1 MSSLGFRCRVVTITA
16 GAMLLT
22 LAPKRRAQSHA
33 IYLLPNG
40 KSPIPQRWGNPK
52 DS

>member
-22 LAPKRRAQSHA
+22 LAPTRGAQAQEENEPSVSIRQVRGSA
-33 IYLLPNG
+33 G
-40 KSPIPQRWGNPK
+40 
-52 DS
+52 

>member
-22 LAPKRRAQSHA
+22 LAPTKRAQAQEENEPSVSA
-33 IYLLPNG
+33 G
-40 KSPIPQRWGNPK
+40 
-52 DS
+52 